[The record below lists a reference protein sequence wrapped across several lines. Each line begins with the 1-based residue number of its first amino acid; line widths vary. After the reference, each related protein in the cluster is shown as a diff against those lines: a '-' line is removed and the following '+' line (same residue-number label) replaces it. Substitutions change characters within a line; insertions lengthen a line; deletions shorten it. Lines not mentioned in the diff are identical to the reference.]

1 MRDIALISGALD
13 RQSAQGEAPKLSSIR
28 IAEEMKKKFGNRTE
42 IIAISMKYQKQI
54 GSFIR
59 KIEKAH
65 KEAGKSNLLF
75 S

>member
-1 MRDIALISGALD
+1 MKK
-13 RQSAQGEAPKLSSIR
+13 EAPELFTSVR
-28 IAEEMKKKFGNRTE
+28 IAKEMKKKFGNRTE
-42 IIAISMKYQKQI
+42 SIAISMKYQNQI

-65 KEAGKSNLLF
+65 KEAGKSDLLF

>member
-1 MRDIALISGALD
+1 MKK
-13 RQSAQGEAPKLSSIR
+13 EAPELFTSVR
-28 IAEEMKKKFGNRTE
+28 IAKEMKKKFGNRTE
-42 IIAISMKYQKQI
+42 SIAISMKYQKQI

-65 KEAGKSNLLF
+65 KEAGKSDLLF